1 MKKIPS
7 EKGTKNKKKDSINK
21 ELKDMGEPP
30 NKNIKASNKGE
41 HSDNKDNDRLL
52 RNQSELIQPVAQKDS
67 FAKTHM
73 VVDTSQASA
82 TAVTGGKSRNGHGPQ
97 MATEIPNQN
106 SLELLSE
113 TIVIPP
119 SQRPP

>member
-1 MKKIPS
+1 MIEKPT
-7 EKGTKNKKKDSINK
+7 EKGNKKKKKVSSNK

-30 NKNIKASNKGE
+30 NKNIKLSYKGE
-41 HSDNKDNDRLL
+41 HSDNKDNDGLL
-52 RNQSELIQPVAQKDS
+52 RNHSELIQPVAQKDS

-73 VVDTSQASA
+73 VVDTAQASA
-82 TAVTGGKSRNGHGPQ
+82 TAVTGGKSRNAHGPQ